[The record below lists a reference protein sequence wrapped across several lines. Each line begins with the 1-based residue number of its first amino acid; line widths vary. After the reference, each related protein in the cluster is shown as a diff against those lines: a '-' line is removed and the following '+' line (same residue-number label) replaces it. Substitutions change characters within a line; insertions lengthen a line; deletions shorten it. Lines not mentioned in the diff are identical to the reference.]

1 MCWCSVRLAA
11 YWSDVDVGR
20 PLSLRYECALA
31 HDDTVRSDS
40 AMLCSCGLR
49 GVCVLG
55 WREKGEKTRK
65 R

>member
-1 MCWCSVRLAA
+1 M
-11 YWSDVDVGR
+11 
-20 PLSLRYECALA
+20 SLRYECALA